1 MPSCLDL
8 NTLDGVTSNPNNFP
22 RNVMPN
28 YTDKDSSNGR
38 CELDGDRWRIQF
50 VPTDSRENW
59 MTNGNR
65 DYNDGMYYNLNK
77 QLFRADDFIPT
88 KNSNKLKIMTA
99 GCSHSFGIG
108 VCDEDVYTSL
118 LCKQYDAINW
128 NISSGGSGNHIITL
142 LIRQF
147 FNLGYI
153 PDVLIVQ
160 WSYAHRKLFA
170 DSTITSFAN
179 PAISLNGPPDTEYN
193 NPIHT
198 KYVKHIK
205 NKISGFKNNNHIDK
219 IAQIESEPIQFTW
232 QPSDTSTVTNSVSY
246 KAGEILAVKDHT
258 LLLEF
263 ITQRDYVISLCKQHN
278 IMLKEIFADDVI
290 VSYLCEY
297 VLPFADF
304 TTGDIPMTLETFNND
319 QARDNQHYG
328 RRTHQNIAKYLSRN
342 INL

>member
-153 PDVLIVQ
+153 PM
-160 WSYAHRKLFA
+160 
-170 DSTITSFAN
+170 
-179 PAISLNGPPDTEYN
+179 
-193 NPIHT
+193 
-198 KYVKHIK
+198 
-205 NKISGFKNNNHIDK
+205 
-219 IAQIESEPIQFTW
+219 
-232 QPSDTSTVTNSVSY
+232 
-246 KAGEILAVKDHT
+246 
-258 LLLEF
+258 
-263 ITQRDYVISLCKQHN
+263 C
-278 IMLKEIFADDVI
+278 
-290 VSYLCEY
+290 
-297 VLPFADF
+297 
-304 TTGDIPMTLETFNND
+304 
-319 QARDNQHYG
+319 
-328 RRTHQNIAKYLSRN
+328 
-342 INL
+342 